1 MARRYID
8 FISAYC
14 DHWCERCGFTQR
26 CANYAVT
33 SALAMCDGNE
43 VAALELVLGPPQVP
57 GAPPR
62 KSVGERMAEA
72 LGDCEPDQRELDAIG
87 RELDE
92 RKQRIRRI
100 AVAQASL
107 DYAIASTRWLNGY
120 RDARAGA
127 GAGGDDDAALRDAIE
142 TVGWDSS
149 LIHVKIMRAL
159 DGRDDRAGSS
169 WFGGR
174 GAQASWNGSAKV
186 ALISIERS
194 ERAWRTVAASTADE
208 AAGVLAAFLAR
219 LRMET
224 EKEFPDAMA
233 FKRPGFDDGRPAKR

>member
-14 DHWCERCGFTQR
+14 DHWCERCAFTER
-26 CANYAVT
+26 CANYAVS

-43 VAALELVLGPPQVP
+43 VAALELVLGPPRVP

-62 KSVGERMAEA
+62 KTVGERMAEA

-92 RKQRIRRI
+92 REQRIRRI
-100 AVAQASL
+100 GVAQASL
-107 DYAIASTRWLNGY
+107 DYAIASQRWLKAY
-120 RDARAGA
+120 RRAENEN
-127 GAGGDDDAALRDAIE
+127 DTALRDAIE
-142 TVGWDSS
+142 TIGWDAS

-159 DGRDDRAGSS
+159 DGRDDHAGGS
-169 WFGGR
+169 WFEER
-174 GAQASWNGSAKV
+174 GVEASWNGSAKV

-194 ERAWRTVAASTADE
+194 EQAWRIVAASTADQ

-219 LRMET
+219 LRIEVGN
-224 EKEFPDAMA
+224 EFPDAMA

>member
-33 SALAMCDGNE
+33 SALAMCEGNE

-107 DYAIASTRWLNGY
+107 DYAIASTRWLKAY
-120 RDARAGA
+120 RGA
-127 GAGGDDDAALRDAIE
+127 GNDEGAALRDAIE
-142 TVGWDSS
+142 TIGWDSS

-159 DGRDDRAGSS
+159 DGRADPAGSS

-194 ERAWRTVAASTADE
+194 EQAWRTVVAATPDE

-219 LRMET
+219 LRLET

-233 FKRPGFDDGRPAKR
+233 FKRPGFDDGRAAKR